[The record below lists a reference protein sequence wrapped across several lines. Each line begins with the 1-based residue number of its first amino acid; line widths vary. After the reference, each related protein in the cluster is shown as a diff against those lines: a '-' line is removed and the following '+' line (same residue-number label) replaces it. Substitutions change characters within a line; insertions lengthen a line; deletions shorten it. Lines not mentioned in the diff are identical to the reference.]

1 MFPQAYDLAIFLNS
15 YYKSK
20 NSGLSSYF
28 KLKQKQDFPVSSFVF
43 FTGLLNASFSLL
55 IFIYLIPILMPT
67 ALLICMENTFWSNL
81 DGNFLESF
89 KESFTLYIDG
99 GMRMKAEVEANILE
113 GKSEHLGT
121 KEFEKRFCKLIT
133 DHYLCKIHCFFIH
146 STLLTAF
153 FTLYSPLQV
162 W

>member
-1 MFPQAYDLAIFLNS
+1 MFSQAYDLAIFLNP

-28 KLKQKQDFPVSSFVF
+28 KLKLKQDFPVSCLVF
-43 FTGLLNASFSLL
+43 FTGLLNSSFSLL
-55 IFIYLIPILMPT
+55 IIYLIPILMPT
-67 ALLICMENTFWSNL
+67 GLLICMENTFWN

-89 KESFTLYIDG
+89 KESFTLYIDS
-99 GMRMKAEVEANILE
+99 GMRMKAEVEANKLRNVE
-113 GKSEHLGT
+113 GKSVVT
-121 KEFEKRFCKLIT
+121 KDFEERFCKLIT
-133 DHYLCKIHCFFIH
+133 DHYLRKIHCFFKR
-146 STLLTAF
+146 STLLTAS

>member
-1 MFPQAYDLAIFLNS
+1 
-15 YYKSK
+15 
-20 NSGLSSYF
+20 
-28 KLKQKQDFPVSSFVF
+28 
-43 FTGLLNASFSLL
+43 
-55 IFIYLIPILMPT
+55 MPT
-67 ALLICMENTFWSNL
+67 ALLICMENTFWNISR

-89 KESFTLYIDG
+89 KESFALYIDS

-121 KEFEKRFCKLIT
+121 KDFEERFCKLIT
-133 DHYLCKIHCFFIH
+133 DHYLCKIHCFFKH
-146 STLLTAF
+146 STLLTAS

>member
-1 MFPQAYDLAIFLNS
+1 LAIFLNP

-28 KLKQKQDFPVSSFVF
+28 KLKQKQDFPVSTFVF

-55 IFIYLIPILMPT
+55 IFIYLIFILIPT
-67 ALLICMENTFWSNL
+67 ALLICIENTFWK

-89 KESFTLYIDG
+89 KESFTLYIDS
-99 GMRMKAEVEANILE
+99 GMRMKAEVEANILGNVD
-113 GKSEHLGT
+113 GKSEHQAT
-121 KEFEKRFCKLIT
+121 KDFEERFCKLIIN
-133 DHYLCKIHCFFIH
+133 HYLRKIHCFFKH
-146 STLLTAF
+146 STLLTAS